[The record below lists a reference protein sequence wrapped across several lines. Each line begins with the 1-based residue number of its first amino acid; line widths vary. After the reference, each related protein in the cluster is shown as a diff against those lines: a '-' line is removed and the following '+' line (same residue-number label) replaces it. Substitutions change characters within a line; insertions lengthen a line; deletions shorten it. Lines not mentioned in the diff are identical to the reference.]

1 MHIQPATLSDQ
12 AQIKELHLLAFG
24 EEENELVAQLAVEL
38 LSEPKVHALVA
49 TMDENIVGYAAFSPV
64 RIEEHPDYR
73 GYILGPLAVHP
84 GFQKSGIGSA
94 LVNQG
99 LEHLQKEYT
108 DFVLVYGDP
117 EYYGRFDFLVEP
129 AESFIPPFELEHP
142 FGWQV
147 IVWNPAASSPCQVR
161 CVEPLNDP
169 GLW

>member
-1 MHIQPATLSDQ
+1 MLIKPAKTTDQP
-12 AQIKELHLLAFG
+12 QIKELHLLAFG
-24 EEENELVAQLAVEL
+24 EEENEQVAQLAVDL
-38 LSEPKVHALVA
+38 LSEPEVHALVA

-84 GFQKSGIGSA
+84 GFQKSGIGST
-94 LVNQG
+94 LVKQG
-99 LEHLQKEYT
+99 LEHLQKENT

-117 EYYGRFDFLVEP
+117 DYYGRFGFLVKA
-129 AESFIPPFELEHP
+129 AESFIPPYKLEHP

-147 IVWNPAASSPCQVR
+147 IVWNPTVSSPCQVHF
-161 CVEPLNDP
+161 VEPLNDP